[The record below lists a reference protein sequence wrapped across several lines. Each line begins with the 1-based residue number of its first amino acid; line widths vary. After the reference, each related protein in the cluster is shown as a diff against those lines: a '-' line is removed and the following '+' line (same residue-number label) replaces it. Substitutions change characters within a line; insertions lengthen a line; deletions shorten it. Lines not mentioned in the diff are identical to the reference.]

1 LLEQRQKRER
11 RGKVVE
17 YLSKLSL
24 ARQKI
29 RERKRNE
36 KRMTTIW
43 MGIYMRD
50 VGIPEWVGEKRKG
63 KEK

>member
-1 LLEQRQKRER
+1 M
-11 RGKVVE
+11 VE

-50 VGIPEWVGEKRKG
+50 VGIPEWVGEKGKG